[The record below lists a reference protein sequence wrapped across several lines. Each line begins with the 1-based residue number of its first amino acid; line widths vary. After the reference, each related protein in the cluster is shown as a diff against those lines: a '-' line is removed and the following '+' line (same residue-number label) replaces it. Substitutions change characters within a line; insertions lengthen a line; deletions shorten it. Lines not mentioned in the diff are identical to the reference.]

1 MLLASPD
8 TRLGTTR
15 NTRKDTAMTIFS
27 NAQSQLFAA
36 ALAIVCSS
44 FFVAV
49 SVVPGTIV

>member
-1 MLLASPD
+1 MH
-8 TRLGTTR
+8 
-15 NTRKDTAMTIFS
+15 KDTAMTIFS
-27 NAQSQLFAA
+27 NVQSQLFAA

>member
-1 MLLASPD
+1 
-8 TRLGTTR
+8 
-15 NTRKDTAMTIFS
+15 MTILTT
-27 NAQSQLFAA
+27 AQSQLFAA